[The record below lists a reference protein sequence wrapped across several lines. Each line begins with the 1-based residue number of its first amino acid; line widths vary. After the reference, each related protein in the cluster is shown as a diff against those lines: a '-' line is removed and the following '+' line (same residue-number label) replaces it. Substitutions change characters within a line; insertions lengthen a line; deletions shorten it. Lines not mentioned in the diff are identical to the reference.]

1 MNSDYCKD
9 CIPIPIANKNF
20 LVIDELNEIMKL
32 NHKKLQSKDLFWQKE
47 ITISPGFFKKIDS
60 RKFYEITI
68 DPQKYQFKRSVK
80 NIDSYFPHA
89 VKIRIDQVYYFGEKN
104 IAYATLIDMGCF

>member
-1 MNSDYCKD
+1 MNEENCDNCL
-9 CIPIPIANKNF
+9 PIPIAENDF
-20 LVIDELNEIMKL
+20 LCITQLGGVMQDNIDKL
-32 NHKKLQSKDLFWQKE
+32 RGRDLFWKKE
-47 ITISPGFFKKIDS
+47 IPISPGLFKKIDS

-89 VKIRIDQVYYFGEKN
+89 VKIRIDQVCYFGEKN
-104 IAYATLIDMGCF
+104 IAYATLLDIGCF